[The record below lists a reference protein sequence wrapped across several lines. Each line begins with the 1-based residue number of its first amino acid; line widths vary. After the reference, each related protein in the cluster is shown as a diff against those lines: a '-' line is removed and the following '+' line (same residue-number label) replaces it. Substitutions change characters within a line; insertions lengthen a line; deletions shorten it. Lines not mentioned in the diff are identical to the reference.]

1 MSDKIDLSDPN
12 ADPFEDRI
20 DHLHAKQSDARD
32 RFRHLIFEREYLKIA
47 IEHCRRL
54 HEVAQD
60 VPDYDT
66 ITVKVPAK
74 VLRDLTLA
82 AEGGKTLRSRLAD
95 VRADISAIDDA
106 HYSTI
111 FALGEAYAEKR
122 ILEKGEFRHFA
133 SQAKDRD

>member
-1 MSDKIDLSDPN
+1 MSDKIGLSDPYA
-12 ADPFEDRI
+12 ADGVFS
-20 DHLHAKQSDARD
+20 HLHAKQSAARD
-32 RFRHLIFEREYLKIA
+32 HFHRLIFEREYLKVA

-60 VPDYDT
+60 VPDCDT

-82 AEGGKTLRSRLAD
+82 AEGGKTLRVRLAD
-95 VRADISAIDDA
+95 VRADISEADDL

-122 ILEKGEFRHFA
+122 ILDKGDLRHFP
-133 SQAKDRD
+133 SQANDRD